1 MKDNFSAHS
10 EAYARFRPIYPP
22 GLVAWLCKL
31 PPKRNTL
38 WDCATGNG
46 QLALALAPYFEQVLA
61 TDISKNQLAN
71 ALQLPN
77 VTYSVQAAE
86 QTDIET
92 GSVDMIT
99 VAQAIHWFNF
109 EHFYAEVRRVAKEN
123 AVLAVVGYGL
133 IRIND
138 RLNTLI
144 DTFYKETT
152 GPYWDAERRYID
164 EAYRSIPFPFEEIQA
179 PEFRMCFRWNV
190 QQLLGYLETWSA
202 VQHYKHAKQED
213 PMLHIRNALLAAWGE
228 NILLDVEFPLFLRVG
243 RVGGEE
249 GRGMRMEG

>member
-10 EAYARFRPIYPP
+10 EAYARFRPVYPT
-22 GLVAWLCKL
+22 GLVSWLCKL
-31 PPKRNTL
+31 APRRHTL

-46 QLALALAPYFEQVLA
+46 QLALALAPHFERVLA
-61 TDISKNQLAN
+61 TDISKNQLAT
-71 ALQLPN
+71 ALQHPN

-86 QTDIET
+86 RTDIEA

-99 VAQAIHWFNF
+99 VAQAIHWFSF
-109 EHFYAEVRRVAKEN
+109 EHFYAEVRRVAKDD
-123 AVLAVVGYGL
+123 AMLAVVGYGL

-138 RLNTLI
+138 RLNTRI
-144 DTFYKETT
+144 DTFYKEIT

-164 EAYRSIPFPFEEIQA
+164 EAYRSIPFPFEEIQV
-179 PEFRMCFRWNV
+179 PEFRMHFRWSV

-202 VQHYKHAKQED
+202 VQHYKRIKQQD
-213 PMLHIRNALLAAWGE
+213 PMLHIRDALRAAWGE

-243 RVGGEE
+243 RV
-249 GRGMRMEG
+249 